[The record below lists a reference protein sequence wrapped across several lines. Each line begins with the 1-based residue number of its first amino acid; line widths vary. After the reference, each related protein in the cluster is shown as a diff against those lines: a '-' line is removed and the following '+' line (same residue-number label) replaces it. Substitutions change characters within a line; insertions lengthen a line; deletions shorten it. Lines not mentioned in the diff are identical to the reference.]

1 MLLKQSDFF
10 YILSFDAVDAVN
22 FECDTRQGTRNKTL
36 LSRWT
41 NERIFAILWAMI
53 WVLWNKCLFG
63 ELAIEHGKLFVTCL
77 SLIVSVS

>member
-10 YILSFDAVDAVN
+10 YNLSFDAVDAVN
-22 FECDTRQGTRNKTL
+22 FACDTRQGTRNKTL

-53 WVLWNKCLFG
+53 WV
-63 ELAIEHGKLFVTCL
+63 
-77 SLIVSVS
+77 